1 MLNELAVGALLR
13 LATTERT
20 DDGRL
25 PPVNSVME
33 RASAVGTVFAAT
45 SEYRD
50 WFDRTYPPTSGDH
63 RRAGKVPLPSLDLD
77 RGKETRSSD
86 GGDLEVPDF

>member
-1 MLNELAVGALLR
+1 MLNELAVGALVQ
-13 LATTERT
+13 LASMERT

-25 PPVNSVME
+25 PPVHSVME
-33 RASAVGTVFAAT
+33 RASSVGTVFAAT

-63 RRAGKVPLPSLDLD
+63 RRAGKVPLPPPDLD
-77 RGKETRSSD
+77 RGTEARSSP

>member
-45 SEYRD
+45 SEYRA

-63 RRAGKVPLPSLDLD
+63 RRAGKVPLPSPDLD